1 MADFSVGW
9 KFDNRKFASAKVHAA
24 AVRGV
29 HDATEELLTVAN
41 QRVPHDKGTLQ
52 RSGTASFDDTK
63 ISGAVAYDTP
73 YAVRQHED
81 TSLHHDD
88 ARRTKWLQLAL
99 QENAPKLRKHI
110 AAQIKAAIEGGG

>member
-1 MADFSVGW
+1 MTDFSVRW
-9 KFDNRKFASAKVHAA
+9 RLDNRKLAQAQVKAA
-24 AVRGV
+24 AVRGM

-81 TSLHHDD
+81 TSLHHTD
-88 ARRTKWLQLAL
+88 ARRAKWLQLAL
-99 QENAPKLRKHI
+99 QENAPRLRRHI
-110 AAQIKAAIEGGG
+110 ADAIKDGTKS